1 MMLLLQAG
9 SIVVSGEQ
17 FVGVTQSQTS
27 HINIKYCGSSDGGG
41 VANTMLYHTS
51 AGAGEGYRNI
61 LLVIMSSLTINNSC
75 ASLQHM
81 LFIFTEN

>member
-51 AGAGEGYRNI
+51 AGEGYRNI
-61 LLVIMSSLTINNSC
+61 LSVIMRSLTINNSC
-75 ASLQHM
+75 ASLQQM
-81 LFIFTEN
+81 LLIFTEN